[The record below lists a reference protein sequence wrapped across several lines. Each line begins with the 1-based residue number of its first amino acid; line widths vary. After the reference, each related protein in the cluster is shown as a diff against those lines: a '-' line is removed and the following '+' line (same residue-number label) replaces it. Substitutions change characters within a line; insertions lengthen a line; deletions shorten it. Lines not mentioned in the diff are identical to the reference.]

1 MLFGD
6 NLLYLYVID
15 MRTIPLKLKQLQILT
30 RRTLL
35 DESEEKEKEKLTRG
49 WQGELGFDKL
59 IDTAVRGKEI
69 YHLKDYRFKIDS
81 GTETLKV
88 ASGMSEVQIDNV
100 LIAGDRVYTFEVK
113 NFGFDLIYDSK
124 IWFFESG
131 REYKDLSMQVNRQRT
146 SLDFLIRNGGF
157 NYDITSHLAF
167 VNPSQTIYNM
177 PNLENLLVPTNT
189 PRRLAKI
196 CQPNRYDHGNIAD
209 YLNSR
214 RLLKSM
220 YDLPA
225 NVEFDELRT
234 GVFCYQCDSVAE
246 LVRVNRYKYHCNTC
260 KHIYLTVDVVNTL
273 IEEIKSLNS
282 NWKISPA
289 LLSQLSGGAVS
300 SGCIRNYR
308 AKGLIELTSKL

>member
-1 MLFGD
+1 LLFGD

-15 MRTIPLKLKQLQILT
+15 MRTIPLKLKQLQILS

-35 DESEEKEKEKLTRG
+35 GSTEEKEKEKLTRG
-49 WQGELGFDKL
+49 WHGELGFDKL
-59 IDTAVRGKEI
+59 LDTAVRGKEI

-100 LIAGDRVYTFEVK
+100 LIAGDHVYTFEVK

-146 SLDFLIRNGGF
+146 SLEHLIRNGGF
-157 NYDITSHLAF
+157 NYDITSHLVF

-177 PNLENLLVPTNT
+177 PNLENLLVPSNT

-196 CQPNRYDHGNIAD
+196 CQSNRYDHGNIAD

-225 NVEFDELRT
+225 NVEFGELRT

-246 LVRVNRYKYHCNTC
+246 LVRVNSYKYCCHSCT
-260 KHIYLTVDVVNTL
+260 KEFTTFEIVSIL
-273 IEEIKSLNS
+273 IDELKTINEA
-282 NWKISPA
+282 WEISPA
-289 LLSQLSGGAVS
+289 RISAFSGGAVS
-300 SGCIRNYR
+300 SSTVRRYKR
-308 AKGLIELTSKL
+308 DRRLLF